1 MEKNNIRHSANAAK
15 QTATQ
20 KRAEAIAQTRANQF
34 LWIARI
40 FCGLCFFFSG
50 TAALLSLVLLHLT
63 GEAET
68 NSFIVT
74 SPTFSENLAYFEPL
88 HADAPKMDTLAEM
101 FVRQYISTRHAM
113 VRNFREMKV
122 AWGPGGIVHNMS
134 SPAVYEKFF
143 SPAIAD
149 LLDSKQPPAKTVEV
163 DMKRIIKDGW
173 NNWQVFFDTRASID
187 TDTDALPEITSW
199 IATIQ
204 FRYYASRSI
213 MARRL
218 KNPMGFTVMQ
228 YNVAKQKK

>member
-1 MEKNNIRHSANAAK
+1 MEKNNTRHSADAAK
-15 QTATQ
+15 QTAAQ

-101 FVRQYISTRHAM
+101 FVRQYISARHS
-113 VRNFREMKV
+113 VVKNVREMNV
-122 AWGPGGIVHNMS
+122 YWGGGGIVDNMS
-134 SPAVYEKFF
+134 SPSVFEKFYT
-143 SPAIAD
+143 SEAEPV
-149 LLDSKQPPAKTVEV
+149 LDTQQPPPKTIEV

-173 NNWQVFFDTRASID
+173 NNWQVFFDTRALA
-187 TDTDALPEITSW
+187 TAEGDAPPEVTSW

-204 FRYYASRSI
+204 FRYYAYRAL
-213 MARRL
+213 MVRRL